1 VGGAQLTTHHLAL
14 ALAGRGHE
22 VSVLAQ
28 AALPDSWPRT
38 GPPPA
43 GYPVIEAERPDEL
56 LGSLPH
62 DLLVVGGYGA
72 SSRTWTERMLAASA
86 GASTA
91 LYLHDVAN
99 ADLRAERMLA
109 VSEFVAAASGAEVLP
124 PIVERERYRVDTS
137 RRAVLFVSAVQQK
150 GLEVALALA
159 AARPDVPFVFQHC
172 SRVHLRDPN
181 PLERAA
187 AGLPN
192 VTLRDPVTSPQEL
205 YRDARMVLAP
215 SVYPEGF
222 GRVVAE
228 AQASGIPALV
238 SDAGGLP
245 EAAGDAAVLVPAS
258 AALGHW
264 LAGLARLWDDPATY
278 ASYAARADASARS
291 GRLSPAV
298 VAKRFEAL
306 VATALPSSSPT

>member
-1 VGGAQLTTHHLAL
+1 MGGAQLTTHHLAV
-14 ALAGRGHE
+14 ALAGRGHD
-22 VSVLAQ
+22 VSVMAQ

-38 GPPPA
+38 GAPPEE
-43 GYPVIEAERPDEL
+43 YPVIEAEHPDEL
-56 LGSLPH
+56 LGSMAH

-72 SSRTWTERMLAASA
+72 SSRAWTERMLAATR

-99 ADLRAERMLA
+99 ADLRADRMLA
-109 VSEFVAAASGAEVLP
+109 VAEFVAAASGAHVLP
-124 PIVERERYRVDTS
+124 PIVERERYRVRST
-137 RRAVLFVSAVQQK
+137 RRAVLFVSPVPPK
-150 GLEVALALA
+150 GLEVALGLA

-187 AGLPN
+187 AALPN
-192 VTLRDPVTSPQEL
+192 VTLRDPVTTPQEL
-205 YRDARMVLAP
+205 SRDARIVLAP
-215 SVYPEGF
+215 SIYPEGF

-228 AQASGIPALV
+228 AQASGIPGLV

-245 EAAGDAAVLVPAS
+245 EAAGDAAVLVPAN
-258 AALGHW
+258 AAIDDW
-264 LAGLARLWDDPATY
+264 LAGLARLWDDPAAY
-278 ASYAARADASARS
+278 ASYAARAEASSRS

-298 VAKRFEAL
+298 VAERFEAL
-306 VATALPSSSPT
+306 AATHVPSSSLT